1 MKLST
6 RLFSLISKNKPLKAT
21 LAITGFLL
29 TTATLSIASTVLTA
43 NKASAELITS
53 RGFGVSL
60 NTNYNYRR
68 IYGEPRMSVY
78 ATNPNDGD
86 QQFDRIQG
94 NAGWMLKHRG
104 TGKCLNAYS
113 KYSGAEPFVWACN
126 PADMD
131 QNWDMLDK
139 GNGYVLYRLKNTGLC
154 LTADTPVGN
163 SSFVAL
169 RDCAYNGANGTQ
181 DWIGSLN
188 PNSPVYSGNANNYTT
203 RDVQVTP
210 LYEYWVVAR
219 RPAGLWEIF
228 TQTDVGHAFN
238 ALVRKNQKVVQTLN
252 NGVVVSTSGVQDS
265 GGWYRYHTY
274 GFWPSGLKVDV
285 CSSGDGN
292 DDCQNTVSILSTG
305 KLPSGAD
312 YAVRKSRISESRA
325 NYIHQNLNFAGCSQY
340 PKSVVAI
347 GGSYCNCVDYASRSW
362 YNFSSQWED
371 FRPKFWEALSPNEL
385 RMRINDKNVD
395 GGFLDGGKTWQ

>member
-1 MKLST
+1 MKPST
-6 RLFSLISKNKPLKAT
+6 IKKALKAT

-86 QQFDRIQG
+86 QQFDRIAG

-131 QNWDMLDK
+131 QNWEMLDK
-139 GNGYVLYRLKNTGLC
+139 GNGYVLYRLKNTGMC

-163 SSFVAL
+163 SSIVAL

-188 PNSPVYSGNANNYTT
+188 PNSPVYSAPAQPPLLIRTGGSGAVNNSAPNLGIPYQPPVTDFKGEQRAIGNGQWVYGGLQTVEFCNGNGGINIRNVSAKFIASPPIAVTKVEFKIYSRVSFGFGQSGLFSLYTGT
-203 RDVQVTP
+203 ERWENLRGSVYKNSNQPWIYTNDPLWAPVQSQIYSTP
-210 LYEYWVVAR
+210 VKFSTWVYLSN
-219 RPAGLWEIF
+219 G
-228 TQTDVGHAFN
+228 QTHYDVGGIIDLGN
-238 ALVRKNQKVVQTLN
+238 IPPGECR
-252 NGVVVSTSGVQDS
+252 
-265 GGWYRYHTY
+265 TY
-274 GFWPSGLKVDV
+274 D
-285 CSSGDGN
+285 
-292 DDCQNTVSILSTG
+292 
-305 KLPSGAD
+305 
-312 YAVRKSRISESRA
+312 R
-325 NYIHQNLNFAGCSQY
+325 NLQ
-340 PKSVVAI
+340 
-347 GGSYCNCVDYASRSW
+347 
-362 YNFSSQWED
+362 
-371 FRPKFWEALSPNEL
+371 
-385 RMRINDKNVD
+385 
-395 GGFLDGGKTWQ
+395 